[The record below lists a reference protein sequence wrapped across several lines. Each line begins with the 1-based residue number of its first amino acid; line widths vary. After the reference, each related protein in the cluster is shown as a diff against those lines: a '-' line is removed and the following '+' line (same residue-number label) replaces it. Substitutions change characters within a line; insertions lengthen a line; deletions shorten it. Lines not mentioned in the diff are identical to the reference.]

1 MNCMLKHPLL
11 KKADKDVYE
20 AVLGEEKRQAEGLEM
35 IASENYVS
43 QAVLEILGTVL
54 TNKSSEGYPGR
65 RYYGGQEFTDVVET
79 LAINRVKKL
88 FGAEHA
94 NVQPHAGAPANLAAY
109 SAILKPG
116 DTILGMDLS
125 HGGHLTHGHPL
136 TLPAQIYQFVG
147 YKTEADGTIDYVK
160 LEKLAKQVKPKLV
173 LAGFS
178 SYTRQ
183 LDYEK
188 ISAIAK
194 KVGAYS
200 MMDMAHIAGLVA
212 GRAIPNPVPFFD
224 IVTTTT
230 HKTLRGP
237 RGGVILCRADLAKA
251 VDRAVFPGL
260 QGGPLMNTIAAKAV
274 AFGEA
279 LKPEFRKYAKQVLK
293 NGKILEKEIVKRGA
307 SILFGG
313 TENHM
318 IVIDVVKSY
327 GVTGKEAEK
336 MLDQIGI
343 TVNKNVI
350 PDDPRGPMD
359 PSGVRIGVPAVTTRG
374 MKEAE
379 IKVIAGC
386 IDEALRSGGNTKV
399 LQDIRKSVMKLCKQ
413 FPVY

>member
-1 MNCMLKHPLL
+1 MKHPLL
-11 KKADKDVYE
+11 QKRDKEIYT

-43 QAVLEILGTVL
+43 QAVLETLGTVL
-54 TNKSSEGYPGR
+54 TNKYSEGYPGR
-65 RYYGGQEFTDVVET
+65 RYYGGQEFTDAVET
-79 LAINRVKKL
+79 LAIKRIKKL
-88 FGAEHA
+88 FGAEYA

-136 TLPAQIYQFVG
+136 TLPAQIYHFVP
-147 YKTEADGTIDYVK
+147 YKTEADGSIDYVK

-183 LDYEK
+183 LDYAK
-188 ISAIAK
+188 FAAIAK

-212 GRAIPNPVPFFD
+212 GRAVPNPVPYFD

-237 RGGVILCRADLAKA
+237 RGGVILCRESLGKA

-279 LKPEFRKYAKQVLK
+279 LQPAFRTYAKQVLK
-293 NGKILEKEIVKRGA
+293 NAKVLEKEMMKRGA
-307 SILFGG
+307 HILFGG

-318 IVIDVVKSY
+318 IVMDVVTSY

-336 MLDQIGI
+336 MLDVIGI

-379 IKVIAGC
+379 IKFIAGC
-386 IDEALRSGGNTKV
+386 IDEALRSGGNKTV

>member
-1 MNCMLKHPLL
+1 MLKHPLL

-20 AVLGEEKRQAEGLEM
+20 AVLGEEKRQADGLEM

-43 QAVLEILGTVL
+43 QAVLETLGTVL
-54 TNKSSEGYPGR
+54 TNKYSEGYPGR

-212 GRAIPNPVPFFD
+212 GRAILNPVPFFD

-399 LQDIRKSVMKLCKQ
+399 LQDIRKSVMKLCKA
-413 FPVY
+413 FPVYKQ

>member
-1 MNCMLKHPLL
+1 MMKHPLL
-11 KKADKDVYE
+11 KKADKEIYA

-43 QAVLEILGTVL
+43 EAVLEAAGTVF
-54 TNKSSEGYPGR
+54 TNKYSEGYPGR

-79 LAINRVKKL
+79 IAINRVKKL

-136 TLPAQIYQFVG
+136 TLPAQVYRFVG
-147 YKTEADGTIDYVK
+147 YKTEADGSIDYGK

-183 LDYEK
+183 LDYER
-188 ISAIAK
+188 IAAIAK

-212 GRAIPNPVPFFD
+212 GRAIPNPVPYFD

-237 RGGVILCRADLAKA
+237 RGGVILCRETLAKA

-260 QGGPLMNTIAAKAV
+260 QGGPLMNTITAKAV

-279 LKPEFRKYAKQVLK
+279 LRPEFRKYAKQVLK
-293 NGKILEKEIVKRGA
+293 NAKVLEKEMMKRGA
-307 SILFGG
+307 QILFGG

-343 TVNKNVI
+343 TVNKNVV

-374 MKEAE
+374 MKENE
-379 IKVIAGC
+379 IKIIAGC
-386 IDEALRSGGNTKV
+386 IDEALRSDGNKKV

>member
-1 MNCMLKHPLL
+1 MKHPLL
-11 KKADKDVYE
+11 QKRDKEIYT

-43 QAVLEILGTVL
+43 QAVLETLGTVL
-54 TNKSSEGYPGR
+54 TNKYSEGYPGR
-65 RYYGGQEFTDVVET
+65 RYYGGQEFTDAVET
-79 LAINRVKKL
+79 LAIKRIKKL
-88 FGAEHA
+88 FGAEYA

-136 TLPAQIYQFVG
+136 TLPAQIYHFVP
-147 YKTEADGTIDYVK
+147 YKTEADGSIDYVK

-183 LDYEK
+183 LDYAK
-188 ISAIAK
+188 FAAIAK

-212 GRAIPNPVPFFD
+212 GRAVPNPVPYFD

-237 RGGVILCRADLAKA
+237 RGGVILCRESLGKA

-279 LKPEFRKYAKQVLK
+279 LQPAFRTYAKQVLK
-293 NGKILEKEIVKRGA
+293 NAKVLEKEMMKRGA
-307 SILFGG
+307 HILFGG

-318 IVIDVVKSY
+318 IVMDVVTSY

-336 MLDQIGI
+336 MLDVIGI

-374 MKEAE
+374 MKEVE
-379 IKVIAGC
+379 IKFIAGC
-386 IDEALRSGGNTKV
+386 IDEALRSGGNKTV